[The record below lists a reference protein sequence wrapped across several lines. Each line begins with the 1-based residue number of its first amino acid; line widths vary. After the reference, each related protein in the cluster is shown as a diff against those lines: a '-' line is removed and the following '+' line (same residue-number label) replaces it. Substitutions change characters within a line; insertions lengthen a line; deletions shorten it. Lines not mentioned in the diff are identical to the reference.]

1 MVTGLTDRVA
11 IVTGGGSGLGRGS
24 VLALAAAGASVGIAD
39 IDGQRADTVAAEV
52 LAVGGT
58 AVGVRCDVTSQSDFH
73 RLRDVVLDR
82 FGRVDVVMN
91 NVGALAFGAPHEIP
105 IEEWQRSIDINLLAI
120 VRSNAVF
127 VPLMIEQRSGHI
139 VNTASTSGLWAYS
152 YDRTPYLATKFAVVG
167 LSEALALYL
176 RPRGIG
182 VTCLCPGGIDGGA
195 ISTWARVYGD
205 EPRLAYNPGISRLG
219 ALDVGEMVVDAIL
232 TNRFFVP
239 TSPEVPQIL
248 VERAGDPDAFLAK
261 TIAGI
266 ERGSG
271 QGASRTSRS

>member
-11 IVTGGGSGLGRGS
+11 IVTGGGSGLGRGT

-39 IDGQRADTVAAEV
+39 IDGERADTVAAEV

-182 VTCLCPGGIDGGA
+182 VTAPRCPRSSSSGPAIRMPSWPRPLRASSAAPVRAPPAPAGA
-195 ISTWARVYGD
+195 D
-205 EPRLAYNPGISRLG
+205 
-219 ALDVGEMVVDAIL
+219 
-232 TNRFFVP
+232 
-239 TSPEVPQIL
+239 
-248 VERAGDPDAFLAK
+248 
-261 TIAGI
+261 
-266 ERGSG
+266 RG
-271 QGASRTSRS
+271 RRR